1 LVKNR
6 IVIPKD

>member
-6 IVIPKD
+6 